1 MQSWKRLSSR
11 DILRDRWV
19 RLRADR
25 CEIAPGKIIEPY
37 YVLEET
43 EWVHVFARDAQDRVL
58 LIRQY
63 RYAADSVGYEL
74 PGGTTDA
81 GEDLLKAMQRELLEE
96 TGCTAENW
104 RHFTAP
110 FANPARQNNRIHCF
124 LADHVRRVAVPELE
138 ETEAIEA
145 EFIERARVLELIRTG
160 AVNQATH
167 AGLIL
172 AAFLELGWLKPAPQ
186 QRP

>member
-1 MQSWKRLSSR
+1 MPSWKRLSSR

-43 EWVHVFARDAQDRVL
+43 EWVHAFVRDERDRVL

-63 RYAADSVGYEL
+63 RYAADAVGYEL

-81 GEDLLKAMQRELLEE
+81 GEDLLAATQRELLEE
-96 TGCTAENW
+96 TGYAAENW
-104 RHFTAP
+104 RHLAAP

-124 LADHVRRVAVPELE
+124 VADRARLVGAPSLE
-138 ETEAIEA
+138 ETEDIVA
-145 EFIERARVLELIRTG
+145 EFVEPARVLELIRSG
-160 AVNQATH
+160 AVNQASH

-172 AAFLELGWLKPAPQ
+172 AAFLDLGWLQPALPT
-186 QRP
+186 PA